1 MCVKK
6 NRDNQTG
13 PKLLVRVQF
22 PFPSR
27 KHQPAAIAI
36 PLPSSF
42 AENAASAVHFPKY
55 FIGHPSHRIFRPRYG
70 TLNVGKK
77 ITNCTVCL

>member
-1 MCVKK
+1 MYIISLYLVFYVNAATFNVICVKK
-6 NRDNQTG
+6 NGANQTG

-36 PLPSSF
+36 PLPLG
-42 AENAASAVHFPKY
+42 V
-55 FIGHPSHRIFRPRYG
+55 
-70 TLNVGKK
+70 V
-77 ITNCTVCL
+77 